1 MLKRIRFN
9 FNILIQKIFF
19 AIPKYT
25 SNVAFNNWCYR
36 CSDVLYERAMK
47 IYNVED
53 LSEKCAHF
61 DYKIRML
68 DIRMQKIEK
77 YIDAYTDDF
86 K

>member
-36 CSDVLYERAMK
+36 CSDVFYERAMK

-53 LSEKCAHF
+53 L
-61 DYKIRML
+61 DYKIKML